1 MVSSAPTEAP
11 SRAGAVSMARELAN
25 GRAGEDERR
34 AFASPYPYVTTVYS
48 GGLER
53 PAGVVVTPRRGP
65 GWSRVR
71 ALRGPAGSLAAPRA
85 HGRRVAVVSRT
96 RNPRLAGR
104 VHGRRHEWGEEDQGT
119 KISKGA
125 FGYLYG

>member
-1 MVSSAPTEAP
+1 
-11 SRAGAVSMARELAN
+11 MARELAN

-34 AFASPYPYVTTVYS
+34 AFASPYVTTVYS

-85 HGRRVAVVSRT
+85 HGHGGLPSSRVPVTQGWLVASMAVAM
-96 RNPRLAGR
+96 NG
-104 VHGRRHEWGEEDQGT
+104 GRRSRHENQ
-119 KISKGA
+119 
-125 FGYLYG
+125 